1 MSEKKTQENELD
13 INFDVDTLVILGRID
28 CPKLTHCRVLISN
41 ILNKISEKNMKT
53 HFVICFETQFEFLRN
68 YLLKQ
73 NLSFIDYPD
82 SPIIYIQEISG
93 NKKIIGSLNEF
104 QKYII
109 KEFNYHDTLKTEDFV
124 EETNKSLKN
133 FLDTNGNKYVYFDF
147 NIDGEDNS
155 VKNRIVLEL
164 YHKDLPLTSDNF
176 YKLCVGCKNDEG
188 TSLSYKGSFIHRI
201 SKNSF
206 IQGGDIRIDGPKSI
220 YGNNFNDENY
230 NIKHD
235 SYGILGM
242 VKKANIGMHNIY
254 NVAFALLGIISALS
268 VNFIPSGIFQKN
280 FIMLFLCGIIIAVAL
295 ILPGISTSHIMLVF
309 GIYETAL
316 QAVSQMDILYISV
329 LGTGI
334 LAGTFLFTKTLGK
347 LMQKFPS
354 QTFMAITGFVM
365 TSVYDIFPGLP
376 PYPQFM
382 PCILLSVGAFIL
394 ICSFTN
400 YK

>member
-41 ILNKISEKNMKT
+41 ILDKISEKNMKT

-230 NIKHD
+230 NIKHN
-235 SYGILGM
+235 SCGILGM
-242 VKKANIGMHNIY
+242 VKKANRRHTNECQFYITLCPLKSFDGIL
-254 NVAFALLGIISALS
+254 VAFGRVIKGYDVIEKISEMETYLQRPVKQIS
-268 VNFIPSGIFQKN
+268 IKE
-280 FIMLFLCGIIIAVAL
+280 CG
-295 ILPGISTSHIMLVF
+295 
-309 GIYETAL
+309 E
-316 QAVSQMDILYISV
+316 
-329 LGTGI
+329 
-334 LAGTFLFTKTLGK
+334 FT
-347 LMQKFPS
+347 
-354 QTFMAITGFVM
+354 V
-365 TSVYDIFPGLP
+365 
-376 PYPQFM
+376 
-382 PCILLSVGAFIL
+382 
-394 ICSFTN
+394 
-400 YK
+400 